1 MDRVFQVIHERR
13 SVRRSPTEPVDDA
26 IIGALVDAEPR

>member
-13 SVRRSPTEPVDDA
+13 SVRRSPAEPVDDA
-26 IIGALVDAEPR
+26 TIDELVDGVPR